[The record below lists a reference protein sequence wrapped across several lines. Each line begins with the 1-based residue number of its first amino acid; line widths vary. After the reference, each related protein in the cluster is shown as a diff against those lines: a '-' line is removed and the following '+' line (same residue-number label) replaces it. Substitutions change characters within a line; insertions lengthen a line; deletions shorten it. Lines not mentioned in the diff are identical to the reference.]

1 MLVLDEQL
9 KDHHLIA
16 AISAWY
22 PGAVTHIQTLRPA
35 TVVKDDNVATLL
47 LTAHHPTFITIN
59 VDDFWR
65 KLPPHHGYC
74 ILTIDL
80 LQGDFDDL
88 PAQLRRF
95 FGLPLFRTRSAR
107 MGKIIRVQPNRIRYY
122 ERNGQTQEI
131 AWTASP

>member
-22 PGAVTHIQTLRPA
+22 PGSVTHIQTLRPA
-35 TVVKDDNVATLL
+35 TIVKDDNIATLL
-47 LTAHHPTFITIN
+47 LTVRYPTFITIN

-65 KLPPHHGYC
+65 KLPPHRGYC

-80 LQGDFDDL
+80 LQGDVDDL
-88 PAQLRRF
+88 PAQLRRLF
-95 FGLPLFRTRSAR
+95 TLPLLKTRSAR
-107 MGKIIRVQPNRIRYY
+107 MGKLIRVQPNRIRYY
-122 ERNGQTQEI
+122 ERDGQIQEVEW
-131 AWTASP
+131 AASS

>member
-16 AISAWY
+16 AITAWY

-35 TVVKDDNVATLL
+35 TVIKDDNIATLL
-47 LTAHHPTFITIN
+47 LTVRHPTFITVN

-65 KLPPHHGYC
+65 KITPHRGYC
-74 ILTIDL
+74 ILTLDL

-88 PAQLRRF
+88 PVQLRRLF
-95 FGLPLFRTRSAR
+95 SLPLLRTRAAR
-107 MGKIIRVQPNRIRYY
+107 MGKIIRVQPNRIRFYG
-122 ERNGQTQEI
+122 RDGQMQELE
-131 AWTASP
+131 WDAS